1 MEELSH
7 KELLYYKMI
16 DLKTFLGYRPTQ
28 YGIDLIDRFSD
39 TGIVVGAIPFKTLGL
54 RGMAFIGD
62 KSKPDSIMLNTHRS
76 ELEQNFDCGHEAVH
90 LTLHR
95 RLDQK
100 TFNCFDEKVH
110 AEQDPF
116 LEWQAN
122 EGSAEFLV
130 PHTVFIPLVKLY
142 LGTKPD
148 HSLVENFKITSSK
161 LFGVPPAVIKY
172 RLESLKYEIVQYY
185 AGIKILDIEIL
196 SKHQQEKRGIYI
208 TSLNRILPGEY
219 LDMEKYIE
227 MKNRPGANQN
237 GFR

>member
-39 TGIVVGAIPFKTLGL
+39 TGIVVGAIPFKTPGL
-54 RGMAFIGD
+54 RGMAFVSD
-62 KSKPDSIMLNTHRS
+62 DQAPDSIMLNSLRT

-95 RLDQK
+95 HLDQK

-148 HSLVENFKITSSK
+148 HDSVENFKLISSK

-185 AGIKILDIEIL
+185 AGVKILDIEIL

-208 TSLNRILPGEY
+208 TSLNRIFPGEY

-227 MKNRPGANQN
+227 LKNRSGANQN